1 MSFLEFA
8 WKRKSVRNFKPDGVP
23 VEMIMKMLDAARS
36 APSGGNC
43 QPWHFYVIK
52 DAPLK
57 KQLHQAAGGRQAF
70 MLESPVHIVVCADL
84 ARTGNVYGDRGRN
97 LYSIQDTAAAIQN
110 LLLCA
115 VDEGLAA
122 CWCGAFDEKT
132 VADIL
137 KLNDGLRPVA
147 IIPIGYAVNE
157 PAKTNRRPVEE
168 ISTFI
173 GFDGESLPASEPQ
186 RVKFEHADLGGALFN
201 DLNLANSEF
210 VNINMRGC
218 SFSDI
223 NLTNGNI
230 TDANLSDMKI
240 LNCMLDGF
248 TVNGKLVSDLL
259 EEDSVK

>member
-1 MSFLEFA
+1 MSFSKLA
-8 WKRKSVRNFKPDGVP
+8 WKRKSIRNFKPDDVP
-23 VEMIMKMLDAARS
+23 VEMIIKLLDAARS

-52 DAPLK
+52 ETALK
-57 KQLHQAAGGRQAF
+57 KQIHETTGGRQAF
-70 MLESPVHIVVCADL
+70 ILDAPVIIVVCADL
-84 ARTGNVYGDRGRN
+84 ERTSSRYGDRGRN
-97 LYSIQDTAAAIQN
+97 LYSVQDTAAAIQN

-115 VDEGLAA
+115 VDERLAA
-122 CWCGAFDEKT
+122 CWCGAFDEKA
-132 VADIL
+132 VSDIL

-157 PAKTNRRPVEE
+157 PAKTSRRSIEE

-173 GFDGESLPASEPQ
+173 GFEDESLPKNEPQ

-218 SFSDI
+218 SFSDVS
-223 NLTNGNI
+223 LAGGKI
-230 TDANLSDMKI
+230 TGCDLS
-240 LNCMLDGF
+240 CMEISSCILDGF
-248 TVNGKLVSDLL
+248 TVNGKAVSDLIKGEL
-259 EEDSVK
+259 AK